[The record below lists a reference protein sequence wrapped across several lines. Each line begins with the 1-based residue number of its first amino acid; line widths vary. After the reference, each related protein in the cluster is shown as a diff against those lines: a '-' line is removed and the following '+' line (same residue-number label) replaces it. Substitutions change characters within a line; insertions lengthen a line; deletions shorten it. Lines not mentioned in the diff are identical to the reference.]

1 MKKIE
6 KLLARAF
13 TPIRVNFAFFV
24 FMFLL
29 GYACTQLE
37 VPNKKGYAPYALAP
51 TELFLDIYVV
61 CLILSFIPVK
71 IRRWIRA
78 TMYAILY
85 PVSIIDMYC
94 FVRFGST
101 LTPTMLLLVGETN
114 SSEASEFF
122 TTYLDWSLLFS
133 PIGLILLLMLA
144 HIACNIIAARRKVHP
159 AVRHKLT
166 GRLGRI
172 YTKLSPSDKAKVSI
186 GAAAGGILGVLSLIL
201 LYNGYTETIN
211 NKIATVRLM
220 SYKNIGDVEHELT
233 KKDRAILYLPIYRLA
248 FSVYANKLTAK
259 QVDKLIAGIKDVTV
273 DTCTFRSQHIVFV
286 IGESYNKHH
295 SQLYGYRHETTPRQ
309 VALQKKGNL
318 IPFTDVIAPFNLT
331 SFVFKNIFSVHA
343 VGDKGDWCDDPL
355 FPELFRRA
363 GYRVSFITNQFLPQ
377 AKEAVY
383 DFSGGF
389 FLNNPILSKAQ
400 FDVRNTQLYKF
411 DAGVLRDYDQIVKK
425 DIEQYPEVPRLT
437 ILHLKGQ
444 HTNYHDRFPKDR
456 KHFNEKD
463 YKEDWPEMSKRC
475 RMLLADYDNATLYN
489 DSIMSEVIKRF
500 EDEDAIVVYMSD
512 HGEEAFGDGM
522 ELFGRNHS
530 ATIDFRLAHEEYEIP
545 LWIWYSKTYA
555 KKHPDIVKQV
565 KGACHRPFMTD
576 NISQVLLYLAD
587 IRTPHYRDEY
597 NVLSDGY
604 DSMRPRII
612 KNTVNY
618 DELREEHE
626 KEMKEKQ
633 ELEKKEK
640 SKQQKKRKRK
650 NENETKG

>member
-6 KLLARAF
+6 FLLARAF

-37 VPNKKGYAPYALAP
+37 VPDKKGYYPYELAP
-51 TELFLDIYVV
+51 IELFLDLYVV

-78 TMYAILY
+78 TMYGILY

-122 TTYLDWSLLFS
+122 TTYLDWNLLWT
-133 PIGLILLLMLA
+133 PIGLILLLMLV

-159 AVRHKLT
+159 AIRHKLT
-166 GRLGRI
+166 GRIGRI
-172 YTKLSPSDKAKVSI
+172 YKKLSPSDKAKVSI
-186 GAAAGGILGVLSLIL
+186 GAAAGGLLGVLSLIL

-211 NKIATVRLM
+211 NKLATVRLM

-233 KKDRAILYLPIYRLA
+233 QKGRANLYLPIYRLA
-248 FSVYANKLTAK
+248 FSIYANKLASK
-259 QVDKLIAGIKDVTV
+259 QVDKLVAGIKDVKV
-273 DTCTFRSQHIVFV
+273 DSCTFRSQHIVFV

-295 SQLYGYRHETTPRQ
+295 SQLYGYPHETTPRQ
-309 VALQKKGNL
+309 MELLRKGNL
-318 IPFTDVIAPFNLT
+318 IPFTDVIAPYNLT
-331 SFVFKNIFSVHA
+331 SFVFKNIFSLHA

-363 GYRVSFITNQFLPQ
+363 GYRVAFITNQFLPQ

-400 FDVRNTQLYKF
+400 FDVRNTQLYKY
-411 DAGVLRDYDQIVKK
+411 DAGVLRDYDQIVMK
-425 DIEQYPEVPRLT
+425 DRENNPDVPRLT

-444 HTNYHDRFPKDR
+444 HTNYHDRFPPKR
-456 KHFNEKD
+456 KYFKESD
-463 YKEDWPEMSKRC
+463 YKKEWPEMSKRC

-500 EDEDAIVVYMSD
+500 ENEDAIIVYMSD
-512 HGEEAFGDGM
+512 HGEEAFGDGL

-530 ATIDFRLAHEEYEIP
+530 AVIDFRLAHEEYEIP
-545 LWIWYSKTYA
+545 LWIWYSKQYA
-555 KKHPDIVKQV
+555 KNHPDIVRQINH
-565 KGACHRPFMTD
+565 AAHRPFMTD
-576 NISQVLLYLAD
+576 NISQVLVYLAG
-587 IRTPHYRDEY
+587 IQTPFYRDDY
-597 NVLSDGY
+597 NILSDDY
-604 DSMRPRII
+604 DASRKRII
-612 KNTVNY
+612 KGTVNY
-618 DELREEHE
+618 DELRMKHEE
-626 KEMKEKQ
+626 EMKT
-633 ELEKKEK
+633 KKKDDENK
-640 SKQQKKRKRK
+640 HTHKR
-650 NENETKG
+650 

>member
-6 KLLARAF
+6 NLLARAF

-37 VPNKKGYAPYALAP
+37 VPNKKGYGPYALAP
-51 TELFLDIYVV
+51 IEMFLDIYVV
-61 CLILSFIPVK
+61 CLILSFIPIK

-122 TTYLDWSLLFS
+122 STYLDWSLLLT

-144 HIACNIIAARRKVHP
+144 HIVCNIIAARHKTHP

-172 YTKLSPSDKAKVSI
+172 YKKLSPSDKAKVSI

-233 KKDRAILYLPIYRLA
+233 KKDRANLYLPIYRLA

-295 SQLYGYRHETTPRQ
+295 SQLYGYNHETTPRQ
-309 VALQKKGNL
+309 VALHKKGNL

-363 GYRVSFITNQFLPQ
+363 GYRVAFITNQFLPQ

-400 FDVRNTQLYKF
+400 FDVRNTKLYKF
-411 DAGVLRDYDQIVKK
+411 DAGVIRDYDQIVKK
-425 DIEQYPEVPRLT
+425 DIEQNPDVPRLT

-463 YKEDWPEMSKRC
+463 YKKDWPEMSKRC

-522 ELFGRNHS
+522 EIFGRNHS

-545 LWIWYSKTYA
+545 MWIWYSNEYA

-565 KGACHRPFMTD
+565 KEACHRPFMTD
-576 NISQVLLYLAD
+576 NISQVLLYLAG
-587 IRTPHYRDEY
+587 IKSTHYRDDY
-597 NVLSDGY
+597 NVLSDEY
-604 DSMRPRII
+604 NTQRPRII
-612 KNTVNY
+612 KNSVNY
-618 DELREEHE
+618 DELRDEHE
-626 KEMKEKQ
+626 KEDKEK
-633 ELEKKEK
+633 KDKEK
-640 SKQQKKRKRK
+640 EQQKRRMNTTKRI
-650 NENETKG
+650 

>member
-1 MKKIE
+1 M
-6 KLLARAF
+6 
-13 TPIRVNFAFFV
+13 NFAFFV

-51 TELFLDIYVV
+51 IELFLDIYVV
-61 CLILSFIPVK
+61 CLILSFIPIK

-122 TTYLDWSLLFS
+122 STYLDWNLLFT

-172 YTKLSPSDKAKVSI
+172 YKKLSPSDKVKVSI

-233 KKDRAILYLPIYRLA
+233 KKDRANLYLPIYRLA

-309 VALQKKGNL
+309 VELQKKGNL

-389 FLNNPILSKAQ
+389 FLNNPLLSKAQ
-400 FDVRNTQLYKF
+400 FDVRNTRLYKF
-411 DAGVLRDYDQIVKK
+411 DAGVLRDYDQIVMK
-425 DIEQYPEVPRLT
+425 DREKNPDVPRLT

-463 YKEDWPEMSKRC
+463 YKKDWPEMSKRC

-489 DSIMSEVIKRF
+489 DSIMSEIIKRF
-500 EDEDAIVVYMSD
+500 EEEDAIVVYMSD
-512 HGEEAFGDGM
+512 HGEEAFGDGL
-522 ELFGRNHS
+522 EIFGRNHS
-530 ATIDFRLAHEEYEIP
+530 AQIDFRLAHEEYEIP
-545 LWIWYSKTYA
+545 LWIWYSKEYA
-555 KKHPDIVKQV
+555 RKHPDIVKQV
-565 KGACHRPFMTD
+565 KNASNRPFMTD
-576 NISQVLLYLAD
+576 NISQVLLYLAG
-587 IRTPHYRDEY
+587 IQSPHYRDEY

-604 DSMRPRII
+604 NARRERII

-618 DELREEHE
+618 DELREDHE
-626 KEMKEKQ
+626 KELKEKE

-640 SKQQKKRKRK
+640 IKEQQKKKKRR
-650 NENETKG
+650 

>member
-6 KLLARAF
+6 NLLARAF

-37 VPNKKGYAPYALAP
+37 VPNKKGYGPYALAP
-51 TELFLDIYVV
+51 IELFLDIYVV
-61 CLILSFIPVK
+61 CLILSFIPIK

-122 TTYLDWSLLFS
+122 STYLDWSLLLT

-144 HIACNIIAARRKVHP
+144 HIVCNIIAARHKTHP

-172 YTKLSPSDKAKVSI
+172 YKKLSPSDKAKVSI

-233 KKDRAILYLPIYRLA
+233 KKDRANLYLPIYRLA

-295 SQLYGYRHETTPRQ
+295 SQLYGYNHETTPRQ
-309 VALQKKGNL
+309 VALHKKGNL

-363 GYRVSFITNQFLPQ
+363 GFRVAFITNQFLPQ

-400 FDVRNTQLYKF
+400 FDVRNTKLYKF
-411 DAGVLRDYDQIVKK
+411 DAGVIRDYDQIVKK
-425 DIEQYPEVPRLT
+425 DIEQNPDVPRLT

-463 YKEDWPEMSKRC
+463 YKKDWPEMSKRC

-500 EDEDAIVVYMSD
+500 EDEDAIVIYMSD

-522 ELFGRNHS
+522 EIFGRNHS

-545 LWIWYSKTYA
+545 MWIWYSNEYA

-565 KGACHRPFMTD
+565 KEACHRPFMTD
-576 NISQVLLYLAD
+576 NISQVLLYLAG
-587 IRTPHYRDEY
+587 IKSTHYRDDY
-597 NVLSDGY
+597 NVLSDEY
-604 DSMRPRII
+604 NTQRPRII
-612 KNTVNY
+612 KNSVNY
-618 DELREEHE
+618 DELRDEHE
-626 KEMKEKQ
+626 KEDKEK
-633 ELEKKEK
+633 KDKEK
-640 SKQQKKRKRK
+640 EQQKRRMNTTKRR
-650 NENETKG
+650 

>member
-6 KLLARAF
+6 NLLARAF

-37 VPNKKGYAPYALAP
+37 VPNKKGYGPYALAP
-51 TELFLDIYVV
+51 IEMFLDIYVV
-61 CLILSFIPVK
+61 CLILSFIPIK

-122 TTYLDWSLLFS
+122 STYLDWSLLLT

-144 HIACNIIAARRKVHP
+144 HIVCNIIAARRKTHP

-172 YTKLSPSDKAKVSI
+172 YKKLSPSDKAKVSI

-233 KKDRAILYLPIYRLA
+233 KKDRANLYLPIYRLA

-295 SQLYGYRHETTPRQ
+295 SQLYGYNHETTPRQ
-309 VALQKKGNL
+309 VALHKKGNL

-363 GYRVSFITNQFLPQ
+363 GYRVAFITNQFLPQ

-400 FDVRNTQLYKF
+400 FDVRNTKLYKF
-411 DAGVLRDYDQIVKK
+411 DAGVIRDYDQIVKK
-425 DIEQYPEVPRLT
+425 DIEQNPDVPRLT

-463 YKEDWPEMSKRC
+463 YKKDWPEMSKRC

-522 ELFGRNHS
+522 EIFGRNHS

-545 LWIWYSKTYA
+545 MWIWYSNKYA
-555 KKHPDIVKQV
+555 KRHPDIVKQV
-565 KGACHRPFMTD
+565 KEACHRPFMTD
-576 NISQVLLYLAD
+576 NISQVLLYLAG
-587 IRTPHYRDEY
+587 IKSTHYRDDY
-597 NVLSDGY
+597 NVLSDEY
-604 DSMRPRII
+604 NTQRPRII
-612 KNTVNY
+612 KNSVNY
-618 DELREEHE
+618 DELRDEHE
-626 KEMKEKQ
+626 KEDKEK
-633 ELEKKEK
+633 KDKEK
-640 SKQQKKRKRK
+640 EQQKRRMNTTKRR
-650 NENETKG
+650 

>member
-6 KLLARAF
+6 NLLARAF

-37 VPNKKGYAPYALAP
+37 VPNKKEYGPYALAP
-51 TELFLDIYVV
+51 IEMFLDIYVV
-61 CLILSFIPVK
+61 CLILSFIPIK

-122 TTYLDWSLLFS
+122 STYLDWSLLLT

-144 HIACNIIAARRKVHP
+144 HIVCNIIAARRKTHP

-172 YTKLSPSDKAKVSI
+172 YKKLSPSDKAKVSI

-233 KKDRAILYLPIYRLA
+233 KKDRANLYLPIYRLA

-295 SQLYGYRHETTPRQ
+295 SQLYGYNHETTPRQ
-309 VALQKKGNL
+309 VALHKKGNL

-363 GYRVSFITNQFLPQ
+363 GYRVAFITNQFLPQ

-400 FDVRNTQLYKF
+400 FDVRNTKLYKF
-411 DAGVLRDYDQIVKK
+411 DAGVIRDYDQIVKK
-425 DIEQYPEVPRLT
+425 DIEQNPDVPRLT

-463 YKEDWPEMSKRC
+463 YKKDWPEMSKRC

-500 EDEDAIVVYMSD
+500 EDEDAIVIYMSD

-522 ELFGRNHS
+522 EIFGRNHS

-545 LWIWYSKTYA
+545 MWIWYSNEYA

-565 KGACHRPFMTD
+565 KEACHRPFMTD
-576 NISQVLLYLAD
+576 NISQVLLYLAG
-587 IRTPHYRDEY
+587 IKSTHYRDDY
-597 NVLSDGY
+597 NVLSDEY
-604 DSMRPRII
+604 NTQRPRII
-612 KNTVNY
+612 KNSVNY
-618 DELREEHE
+618 DKLRDEHE
-626 KEMKEKQ
+626 KEDKEK
-633 ELEKKEK
+633 KDKEK
-640 SKQQKKRKRK
+640 EQQKRRMNTTKRR
-650 NENETKG
+650 

>member
-1 MKKIE
+1 MKKIGY
-6 KLLARAF
+6 LLSRAF

-37 VPNKKGYAPYALAP
+37 VPDKKGYYPYSLAP
-51 TELFLDIYVV
+51 IELFLDLYVV
-61 CLILSFIPVK
+61 CLILSFIPIK

-122 TTYLDWSLLFS
+122 TTYLDWGLLLS

-144 HIACNIIAARRKVHP
+144 HIACNVIAARRKVHP

-166 GRLGRI
+166 GRIGRI
-172 YTKLSPSDKAKVSI
+172 YKKLSPSEKAKVSI
-186 GAAAGGILGVLSLIL
+186 GAAAGGLLGVLSLIL

-211 NKIATVRLM
+211 NKLATVRLM

-233 KKDRAILYLPIYRLA
+233 QKGKANLYLPIYRLA
-248 FSVYANKLTAK
+248 FSIYANKLASK
-259 QVDKLIAGIKDVTV
+259 QVDKLVAGIKDVKV
-273 DTCTFRSQHIVFV
+273 DSCTFRSQHIVFV

-295 SQLYGYRHETTPRQ
+295 SQLYGYPHKTTPRQ
-309 VALQKKGNL
+309 IELRRKSNL
-318 IPFTDVIAPFNLT
+318 IPFTDVIAPYNLT
-331 SFVFKNIFSVHA
+331 SFVFKNIFSLHA
-343 VGDKGDWCDDPL
+343 VGDKGDWCDAPL
-355 FPELFRRA
+355 FPELFRKA

-400 FDVRNTQLYKF
+400 FDVRNTQLYKY
-411 DAGVLRDYDQIVKK
+411 DAGVLRDYDQIVMK
-425 DIEQYPEVPRLT
+425 DREQHPDAPRLT

-444 HTNYHDRFPKDR
+444 HTNYHDRFPPKR
-456 KHFNEKD
+456 KHFKETD
-463 YKEDWPEMSKRC
+463 YKEEWPEMSKRC

-489 DSIMSEVIKRF
+489 DSIMSEVVKRF
-500 EDEDAIVVYMSD
+500 EDEDAIIIYMSD
-512 HGEEAFGDGM
+512 HGEEAFGDGL

-530 ATIDFRLAHEEYEIP
+530 AAIDFRLAHEEYEIP
-545 LWIWYSKTYA
+545 FWIWYSKKYA
-555 KKHPDIVKQV
+555 KKHPDIVRQISL
-565 KGACHRPFMTD
+565 AAHRPFMTD
-576 NISQVLLYLAD
+576 NISQVLVYLAG
-587 IRTPHYRDEY
+587 IQTPFYRDDY
-597 NVLSDGY
+597 NVLSDEY
-604 DSMRPRII
+604 NAERKRII
-612 KNTVNY
+612 KGTVDY
-618 DELREEHE
+618 DELKVKHEEEMKTKE
-626 KEMKEKQ
+626 KE
-633 ELEKKEK
+633 
-640 SKQQKKRKRK
+640 
-650 NENETKG
+650 NENKHTDKK

>member
-6 KLLARAF
+6 NLLARAF

-37 VPNKKGYAPYALAP
+37 VPNKKGYGPYALAP
-51 TELFLDIYVV
+51 IEMFLDIYVV
-61 CLILSFIPVK
+61 CLILSFIPIK

-122 TTYLDWSLLFS
+122 STYLDWSLLLT

-144 HIACNIIAARRKVHP
+144 HIVCNIIAARRKTHP

-172 YTKLSPSDKAKVSI
+172 YKKLSPSDKAKVSI

-233 KKDRAILYLPIYRLA
+233 KKDRANLYLPIYRLA

-295 SQLYGYRHETTPRQ
+295 SQLYGYNHETTPRQ
-309 VALQKKGNL
+309 VALHKKGNL

-363 GYRVSFITNQFLPQ
+363 GYRVAFITNQFLPQ

-400 FDVRNTQLYKF
+400 FDVRNTKLYKF
-411 DAGVLRDYDQIVKK
+411 DAGVIRDYDQIVKK
-425 DIEQYPEVPRLT
+425 DIEQNPDVPRLT

-463 YKEDWPEMSKRC
+463 YKKDWSEMSKRC

-500 EDEDAIVVYMSD
+500 EDEDAIVIYMSD

-522 ELFGRNHS
+522 EIFGRNHS

-545 LWIWYSKTYA
+545 MWIWYSNEYA

-565 KGACHRPFMTD
+565 KEACHRPFMTD
-576 NISQVLLYLAD
+576 NISQVLLYLAG
-587 IRTPHYRDEY
+587 IKSTHYRDDY
-597 NVLSDGY
+597 NVLSDEY
-604 DSMRPRII
+604 NTQRPRII
-612 KNTVNY
+612 KNSVNY
-618 DELREEHE
+618 DELRDEHE
-626 KEMKEKQ
+626 KEDKEK
-633 ELEKKEK
+633 KDKEK
-640 SKQQKKRKRK
+640 EQQKRRMNTTKRR
-650 NENETKG
+650 

>member
-1 MKKIE
+1 MFSARSGSEINKGMKKIE
-6 KLLARAF
+6 YLLARAF

-37 VPNKKGYAPYALAP
+37 VPDKKGYYPYELAP
-51 TELFLDIYVV
+51 IELFLDLYVV
-61 CLILSFIPVK
+61 CLILSFIPVT

-78 TMYAILY
+78 TMYGILY

-122 TTYLDWSLLFS
+122 TTYLDWNLLWS

-144 HIACNIIAARRKVHP
+144 HIACNIIASRRKVHP

-166 GRLGRI
+166 GRIGRI
-172 YTKLSPSDKAKVSI
+172 YKKLSPSDKAKVSI
-186 GAAAGGILGVLSLIL
+186 GAAAGGLLGVISLIL

-211 NKIATVRLM
+211 NKLATVRLM

-233 KKDRAILYLPIYRLA
+233 QKGRANLYLPIYRLA
-248 FSVYANKLTAK
+248 FSIYANKLASK
-259 QVDKLIAGIKDVTV
+259 QVDKLVAGIKDVKV
-273 DTCTFRSQHIVFV
+273 DSCTFRSQHIVFV

-295 SQLYGYRHETTPRQ
+295 SQLYGYNHETTPRQ
-309 VALQKKGNL
+309 MELRRKGNL
-318 IPFTDVIAPFNLT
+318 VPFTDVIAPYNLT
-331 SFVFKNIFSVHA
+331 SFVFKHIFSLHA

-363 GYRVSFITNQFLPQ
+363 GYRVAFITNQFLPQ

-400 FDVRNTQLYKF
+400 FDVRNTQLYKY
-411 DAGVLRDYDQIVKK
+411 DAGVLRDYDQIVMK
-425 DIEQYPEVPRLT
+425 DREKNPDVPRLT

-444 HTNYHDRFPKDR
+444 HTNYHDRFPPKR
-456 KHFNEKD
+456 KYFKEGD
-463 YKEDWPEMSKRC
+463 YKKDWPQMSKRC

-489 DSIMSEVIKRF
+489 DSIMGEVIKRF

-512 HGEEAFGDGM
+512 HGEEAFGNGL
-522 ELFGRNHS
+522 EIFGRNHS
-530 ATIDFRLAHEEYEIP
+530 AVIDFRLAHEEYEIP
-545 LWIWYSKTYA
+545 LWIWYSKEYA
-555 KKHPDIVKQV
+555 KKHPDIVRQI
-565 KGACHRPFMTD
+565 GRAAHRPFMTD
-576 NISQVLLYLAD
+576 NISQVLVYLAG
-587 IRTPHYRDEY
+587 IQTPFYRDDY
-597 NVLSDGY
+597 NVLSDSY
-604 DSMRPRII
+604 DSTRKRII
-612 KNTVNY
+612 KGTVDY
-618 DELREEHE
+618 DELRFKHEE
-626 KEMKEKQ
+626 EMKSN
-633 ELEKKEK
+633 KKEDENK
-640 SKQQKKRKRK
+640 HTYKR
-650 NENETKG
+650 

>member
-6 KLLARAF
+6 NLLARAF

-37 VPNKKGYAPYALAP
+37 VPNKKGYGPYALAP
-51 TELFLDIYVV
+51 IEMFLDIYVV
-61 CLILSFIPVK
+61 CLILSFIPIK

-122 TTYLDWSLLFS
+122 STYLDWSLLLT

-144 HIACNIIAARRKVHP
+144 HIVCNIIAARHKTHP

-172 YTKLSPSDKAKVSI
+172 YKKLSPSDKAKVSI

-233 KKDRAILYLPIYRLA
+233 KKDRANLYLPIYRLA

-295 SQLYGYRHETTPRQ
+295 SQLYGYNHETTPRQ
-309 VALQKKGNL
+309 VALHKKGNL

-363 GYRVSFITNQFLPQ
+363 GYRVAFITNQFLPQ

-400 FDVRNTQLYKF
+400 FDVRNTKLYKF
-411 DAGVLRDYDQIVKK
+411 DAGVIRDYDQIVKK
-425 DIEQYPEVPRLT
+425 DIEQNPDVPRLT

-463 YKEDWPEMSKRC
+463 YKKDWPEMSKRC

-522 ELFGRNHS
+522 EIFGRNHS

-545 LWIWYSKTYA
+545 MWIWYSNEYA
-555 KKHPDIVKQV
+555 KKHPNIVKQV
-565 KGACHRPFMTD
+565 KEACHRPFMTD
-576 NISQVLLYLAD
+576 NISQVLLYLAG
-587 IRTPHYRDEY
+587 IKSTHYRDDY
-597 NVLSDGY
+597 NVLSDEY
-604 DSMRPRII
+604 NTQRPRII
-612 KNTVNY
+612 KNSVNY
-618 DELREEHE
+618 DKLRDEHE
-626 KEMKEKQ
+626 KEDKEK
-633 ELEKKEK
+633 KDKEK
-640 SKQQKKRKRK
+640 EQQKRRMNTTKRR
-650 NENETKG
+650 

>member
-1 MKKIE
+1 MKKIGY
-6 KLLARAF
+6 LLSRAF

-37 VPNKKGYAPYALAP
+37 VPDKKGYYPYSLAP
-51 TELFLDIYVV
+51 IELFLDLYVV
-61 CLILSFIPVK
+61 CLILSFIPIK

-122 TTYLDWSLLFS
+122 TTYLDWGLLLS

-144 HIACNIIAARRKVHP
+144 HIACNVIAARRKVHP

-166 GRLGRI
+166 GRIGRI
-172 YTKLSPSDKAKVSI
+172 YKKLSPSEKAKVSI
-186 GAAAGGILGVLSLIL
+186 GAAAGGLLGVLSLIL

-211 NKIATVRLM
+211 NKLATVRLM

-233 KKDRAILYLPIYRLA
+233 QKGKANLYLPIYRLA
-248 FSVYANKLTAK
+248 FSIYANKLASK
-259 QVDKLIAGIKDVTV
+259 QVDKLVAGIKDVKV
-273 DTCTFRSQHIVFV
+273 DSCTFRSQHIVFV

-295 SQLYGYRHETTPRQ
+295 SQLYGYPHKTTPRQ
-309 VALQKKGNL
+309 IELRRKSNL
-318 IPFTDVIAPFNLT
+318 IPFTDVIAPYNLT
-331 SFVFKNIFSVHA
+331 SFVFKNIFSLHA
-343 VGDKGDWCDDPL
+343 VGDKGDWCDAPL
-355 FPELFRRA
+355 FPELFRKA

-400 FDVRNTQLYKF
+400 FDVRNTQLYKY
-411 DAGVLRDYDQIVKK
+411 DAGVLRDYDQIVMK
-425 DIEQYPEVPRLT
+425 DREQHPDAPRLT

-444 HTNYHDRFPKDR
+444 HTNYHDRFPPKR
-456 KHFNEKD
+456 KHFKETD
-463 YKEDWPEMSKRC
+463 YKEEWPEMSKRC

-489 DSIMSEVIKRF
+489 DSIMSEVVKRF
-500 EDEDAIVVYMSD
+500 EDEDAIIIYMSD
-512 HGEEAFGDGM
+512 HGEEAFGDGL

-530 ATIDFRLAHEEYEIP
+530 AEIDFRLAHEEYEIP
-545 LWIWYSKTYA
+545 FWIWYSKKYA
-555 KKHPDIVKQV
+555 KKHPDIVRQISL
-565 KGACHRPFMTD
+565 AAHRPFMTD
-576 NISQVLLYLAD
+576 NISQVLVYLAG
-587 IRTPHYRDEY
+587 IQTPFYRDEY
-597 NVLSDGY
+597 NVLSDEY
-604 DSMRPRII
+604 NAERKRII
-612 KNTVNY
+612 KGTVDY
-618 DELREEHE
+618 DELKVKHEEEMKTKE
-626 KEMKEKQ
+626 KEK
-633 ELEKKEK
+633 
-640 SKQQKKRKRK
+640 
-650 NENETKG
+650 

>member
-6 KLLARAF
+6 NLLARAF

-37 VPNKKGYAPYALAP
+37 VPNKKGYGPYALAP
-51 TELFLDIYVV
+51 IEMFLDIYVV
-61 CLILSFIPVK
+61 CLILSFIPIK

-85 PVSIIDMYC
+85 PVSIIDIYC

-122 TTYLDWSLLFS
+122 STYLDWSLLLT

-144 HIACNIIAARRKVHP
+144 HIVCNIIAARRKTHP

-172 YTKLSPSDKAKVSI
+172 YKKLSPSDKAKVSI

-233 KKDRAILYLPIYRLA
+233 KKDRANLYLPIYRLA

-295 SQLYGYRHETTPRQ
+295 SQLYGYNHETTPRQ
-309 VALQKKGNL
+309 VALHKKGNL

-363 GYRVSFITNQFLPQ
+363 GYRVAFITNQFLPQ

-400 FDVRNTQLYKF
+400 FDVRNTKLYKF
-411 DAGVLRDYDQIVKK
+411 DAGVIRDYDQIVKK
-425 DIEQYPEVPRLT
+425 DIEQNPDVPRLT

-463 YKEDWPEMSKRC
+463 YKKDWPEMSKRC

-522 ELFGRNHS
+522 EIFGRNHS

-545 LWIWYSKTYA
+545 MWIWYSNEYA

-565 KGACHRPFMTD
+565 KEACHRPFMTD
-576 NISQVLLYLAD
+576 NISQVLLYLAG
-587 IRTPHYRDEY
+587 IKSTHYRDDY
-597 NVLSDGY
+597 NVLSDEY
-604 DSMRPRII
+604 NTQRPRII
-612 KNTVNY
+612 KNSVNY
-618 DELREEHE
+618 DELRDEHE
-626 KEMKEKQ
+626 KEDKEK
-633 ELEKKEK
+633 KDKEK
-640 SKQQKKRKRK
+640 KQQKRRMNTTKRR
-650 NENETKG
+650 

>member
-1 MKKIE
+1 MKKIGY
-6 KLLARAF
+6 LLSRAF

-37 VPNKKGYAPYALAP
+37 VPDKKGYYPYSLAP
-51 TELFLDIYVV
+51 IELFLDLYVV
-61 CLILSFIPVK
+61 CLILSFIPIK

-122 TTYLDWSLLFS
+122 TTYLDWGLLLS

-144 HIACNIIAARRKVHP
+144 HIACNVIAARRKVHP

-166 GRLGRI
+166 GRIGRI
-172 YTKLSPSDKAKVSI
+172 YKKLSPSEKAKVSI
-186 GAAAGGILGVLSLIL
+186 GAAAGGLLGVLSLIL

-211 NKIATVRLM
+211 NKLATVRLM

-233 KKDRAILYLPIYRLA
+233 QKGKANLYLPIYRLA
-248 FSVYANKLTAK
+248 FSIYANKLASK
-259 QVDKLIAGIKDVTV
+259 QVDKLVAGIKDVKV
-273 DTCTFRSQHIVFV
+273 DSCTFRSQHIVFV
-286 IGESYNKHH
+286 IGESYNKHQ
-295 SQLYGYRHETTPRQ
+295 SQLYGYPHKTTPRQ
-309 VALQKKGNL
+309 IELRRKSNL
-318 IPFTDVIAPFNLT
+318 IPFTDVIAPYNLT
-331 SFVFKNIFSVHA
+331 SFVFKNIFSLHA
-343 VGDKGDWCDDPL
+343 VGDKGDWCDAPL
-355 FPELFRRA
+355 FPELFRKA

-400 FDVRNTQLYKF
+400 FDVRNTQLYKY
-411 DAGVLRDYDQIVKK
+411 DAGVLRDYDQIVMK
-425 DIEQYPEVPRLT
+425 DREQHPDAPRLT

-444 HTNYHDRFPKDR
+444 HTNYHDRFPPKR
-456 KHFNEKD
+456 KHFKETD
-463 YKEDWPEMSKRC
+463 YKEEWPEMSKRC

-489 DSIMSEVIKRF
+489 DSIMSEVVKRF
-500 EDEDAIVVYMSD
+500 EDEDAIIIYMSD
-512 HGEEAFGDGM
+512 HGEEAFGDGL

-530 ATIDFRLAHEEYEIP
+530 AAIDFRLAHEEYEIP
-545 LWIWYSKTYA
+545 FWIWYSKKYA
-555 KKHPDIVKQV
+555 KKHPDIVRQISL
-565 KGACHRPFMTD
+565 AAHRPFMTD
-576 NISQVLLYLAD
+576 NISQVLVYLAG
-587 IRTPHYRDEY
+587 IQTPFYRDDY
-597 NVLSDGY
+597 NVLSDEY
-604 DSMRPRII
+604 NAERKRII
-612 KNTVNY
+612 KGTVDY
-618 DELREEHE
+618 DELKVKHEE
-626 KEMKEKQ
+626 EMKTK
-633 ELEKKEK
+633 KKE
-640 SKQQKKRKRK
+640 
-650 NENETKG
+650 NENKHTDKK

>member
-6 KLLARAF
+6 NLLARAF

-37 VPNKKGYAPYALAP
+37 VPNKKGYGPYALAP
-51 TELFLDIYVV
+51 IELFLDIYVV
-61 CLILSFIPVK
+61 CLILSFIPIK

-122 TTYLDWSLLFS
+122 STYLDWSLLLT

-144 HIACNIIAARRKVHP
+144 HIVCNIIAARRKTHP

-172 YTKLSPSDKAKVSI
+172 YKKLSPSDKAKVSI

-233 KKDRAILYLPIYRLA
+233 KKDRANLYLPIYRLA

-295 SQLYGYRHETTPRQ
+295 SQLYGYNHETTPRQ
-309 VALQKKGNL
+309 VALHKKGNL

-363 GYRVSFITNQFLPQ
+363 GYRVAFITNQFLPQ

-400 FDVRNTQLYKF
+400 FDVRNTKLYKF
-411 DAGVLRDYDQIVKK
+411 DAGVIRDYDQIVKK
-425 DIEQYPEVPRLT
+425 DIEQNPDVPRLT

-463 YKEDWPEMSKRC
+463 YKKDWPEMSKRC

-500 EDEDAIVVYMSD
+500 EDEDAIVIYMSD

-522 ELFGRNHS
+522 EIFGRNHS

-545 LWIWYSKTYA
+545 MWIWYSNEYA

-565 KGACHRPFMTD
+565 KEACHRPFMTD
-576 NISQVLLYLAD
+576 NISQVLLYLAG
-587 IRTPHYRDEY
+587 IKSTHYRDDY
-597 NVLSDGY
+597 NVLSDEY
-604 DSMRPRII
+604 NTQRPRII
-612 KNTVNY
+612 KNSVNY
-618 DELREEHE
+618 DELRDEHE
-626 KEMKEKQ
+626 KEDKEK
-633 ELEKKEK
+633 KDKEK
-640 SKQQKKRKRK
+640 KQQKRRMNTTKRR
-650 NENETKG
+650 

>member
-6 KLLARAF
+6 NLLARAF

-37 VPNKKGYAPYALAP
+37 VPNKKGYGPYALAP
-51 TELFLDIYVV
+51 IEMFLDIYVV
-61 CLILSFIPVK
+61 CLILSFIPIK

-122 TTYLDWSLLFS
+122 STYLDWSLLLT

-144 HIACNIIAARRKVHP
+144 HIVCNIIAARHKTHP

-172 YTKLSPSDKAKVSI
+172 YKKLSPSDKAKVSI

-233 KKDRAILYLPIYRLA
+233 KKDRANLYLPIYRLA

-295 SQLYGYRHETTPRQ
+295 SQLYGYNHETTPRQ
-309 VALQKKGNL
+309 VALHKKGNL

-363 GYRVSFITNQFLPQ
+363 GYRVAFITNQFLPQ

-400 FDVRNTQLYKF
+400 FDVRNTKLYKF
-411 DAGVLRDYDQIVKK
+411 DAGVIRDYDQIVKK
-425 DIEQYPEVPRLT
+425 DIEQNPDVPRLT

-463 YKEDWPEMSKRC
+463 YKKDWPEMSKRC

-522 ELFGRNHS
+522 EIFGRNHS

-545 LWIWYSKTYA
+545 MWIWYSNEYA

-565 KGACHRPFMTD
+565 KEACHRPFMTD
-576 NISQVLLYLAD
+576 NISQVLLYLAG
-587 IRTPHYRDEY
+587 IKSTHYRDDY
-597 NVLSDGY
+597 NVLSDEY
-604 DSMRPRII
+604 NTQRPRII
-612 KNTVNY
+612 KNSVNY
-618 DELREEHE
+618 DELRDEHE
-626 KEMKEKQ
+626 KEDKEK
-633 ELEKKEK
+633 KDKEK
-640 SKQQKKRKRK
+640 EQQKRRMNTTKRR
-650 NENETKG
+650 

>member
-6 KLLARAF
+6 NLLARAF

-37 VPNKKGYAPYALAP
+37 VPNKKGYGPYALAP
-51 TELFLDIYVV
+51 IEMFLDIYVV
-61 CLILSFIPVK
+61 CLILSFIPIK

-122 TTYLDWSLLFS
+122 STYLDWSLLLT

-144 HIACNIIAARRKVHP
+144 HIVCNIIAARRKTHP

-172 YTKLSPSDKAKVSI
+172 YKKLSPSDKAKVSI

-233 KKDRAILYLPIYRLA
+233 KKDRANLYLPIYRLA

-295 SQLYGYRHETTPRQ
+295 SQLYGYNHETTPRQ
-309 VALQKKGNL
+309 VALHKKGNL

-363 GYRVSFITNQFLPQ
+363 GYRVAFITNQFLPQ

-400 FDVRNTQLYKF
+400 FDVRNTKLYKF
-411 DAGVLRDYDQIVKK
+411 DAGVIRDYDQIVKK
-425 DIEQYPEVPRLT
+425 DIEQNPDVPRLT

-463 YKEDWPEMSKRC
+463 YKKDWPEMSKRC

-522 ELFGRNHS
+522 EIFGRNHS

-545 LWIWYSKTYA
+545 MWIWYSNEYA

-565 KGACHRPFMTD
+565 KEACHRPFMTD
-576 NISQVLLYLAD
+576 NISQVLLYLAG
-587 IRTPHYRDEY
+587 IKSTHYRDDY
-597 NVLSDGY
+597 NVLSDEY
-604 DSMRPRII
+604 NTQRPRII
-612 KNTVNY
+612 KNSVNY
-618 DELREEHE
+618 DELRDEHE
-626 KEMKEKQ
+626 KKYKEK
-633 ELEKKEK
+633 KYKEK
-640 SKQQKKRKRK
+640 EQQKRRMNTTKRR
-650 NENETKG
+650 

>member
-6 KLLARAF
+6 NLLARAF

-37 VPNKKGYAPYALAP
+37 VPNKKGYGPYALAP
-51 TELFLDIYVV
+51 IEMFLDIYVV
-61 CLILSFIPVK
+61 CLILSFIPIK

-122 TTYLDWSLLFS
+122 STYLDWSLLLT

-144 HIACNIIAARRKVHP
+144 HIVCNIIAARHKTHP

-172 YTKLSPSDKAKVSI
+172 YKKLSPSDKAKVSI

-233 KKDRAILYLPIYRLA
+233 KKDRANLYLPIYRLA

-295 SQLYGYRHETTPRQ
+295 SQLYGYNHETTPRQ
-309 VALQKKGNL
+309 VALHKKGNL

-343 VGDKGDWCDDPL
+343 VGDKGDWCDAPL

-363 GYRVSFITNQFLPQ
+363 GYRVAFITNQFLPQ

-400 FDVRNTQLYKF
+400 FDVRNTKLYKF
-411 DAGVLRDYDQIVKK
+411 DAGVIRDYDQIVKK
-425 DIEQYPEVPRLT
+425 DIEQNPDVPRLT

-463 YKEDWPEMSKRC
+463 YKKDWPEMSKRC

-522 ELFGRNHS
+522 EIFGRNHS

-545 LWIWYSKTYA
+545 MWIWYSNEYA

-565 KGACHRPFMTD
+565 KEACHRPFMTD
-576 NISQVLLYLAD
+576 NISQVLLYLAG
-587 IRTPHYRDEY
+587 IKSTHYRDDY
-597 NVLSDGY
+597 NVLSDEY
-604 DSMRPRII
+604 NTQRPRII
-612 KNTVNY
+612 KNSVNY
-618 DELREEHE
+618 DELRDEHE
-626 KEMKEKQ
+626 KEDKEK
-633 ELEKKEK
+633 KDKEK
-640 SKQQKKRKRK
+640 EQQKRRMNTTKRR
-650 NENETKG
+650 

>member
-6 KLLARAF
+6 NLLARAF

-37 VPNKKGYAPYALAP
+37 VPNKKGYGPYALAP
-51 TELFLDIYVV
+51 IEMFLDIYVV
-61 CLILSFIPVK
+61 CLILSFIPIK

-122 TTYLDWSLLFS
+122 STYLDWSLLLT

-144 HIACNIIAARRKVHP
+144 HIVCNIIAARHKTHP
-159 AVRHKLT
+159 AVSHKLT

-172 YTKLSPSDKAKVSI
+172 YKKLSPSDKAKVSI

-233 KKDRAILYLPIYRLA
+233 KKDRANLYLPIYRLA

-295 SQLYGYRHETTPRQ
+295 SQLYGYNHETTPRQ
-309 VALQKKGNL
+309 VALHKKGNL

-363 GYRVSFITNQFLPQ
+363 GYRVAFITNQFLPQ

-400 FDVRNTQLYKF
+400 FDVRNTKLYKF
-411 DAGVLRDYDQIVKK
+411 DAGVIRDYDQIVKK
-425 DIEQYPEVPRLT
+425 DIEQNPDVPRLT

-463 YKEDWPEMSKRC
+463 YKKDWPEMSKRC

-522 ELFGRNHS
+522 EIFGRNHS

-545 LWIWYSKTYA
+545 MWIWYSNEYA

-565 KGACHRPFMTD
+565 KEACHRPFMTD
-576 NISQVLLYLAD
+576 NISQVLLYLAG
-587 IRTPHYRDEY
+587 IKSTHYRDDY
-597 NVLSDGY
+597 NVLSDEY
-604 DSMRPRII
+604 NTQRPRII
-612 KNTVNY
+612 KNSVNY
-618 DELREEHE
+618 DELRDEHE
-626 KEMKEKQ
+626 KEDKEK
-633 ELEKKEK
+633 KDKEK
-640 SKQQKKRKRK
+640 EQQKRRMNTTKRR
-650 NENETKG
+650 

>member
-6 KLLARAF
+6 NLLARAF

-37 VPNKKGYAPYALAP
+37 VPNKKGYGPYALAP
-51 TELFLDIYVV
+51 IEMFLDIYVV
-61 CLILSFIPVK
+61 CLILSFIPIK

-122 TTYLDWSLLFS
+122 STYLDWSLLLT

-144 HIACNIIAARRKVHP
+144 HIVCNIIAARRKTHP

-172 YTKLSPSDKAKVSI
+172 YKKLSPSDKAKVSI

-233 KKDRAILYLPIYRLA
+233 KKDRANLYLPIYRLA

-295 SQLYGYRHETTPRQ
+295 SQLYGYNHETTPRQ
-309 VALQKKGNL
+309 VALHKKGNL

-363 GYRVSFITNQFLPQ
+363 GYRVAFITNQFLPQ

-400 FDVRNTQLYKF
+400 FDVRNTKLYKF
-411 DAGVLRDYDQIVKK
+411 DAGVIRDYDQIVKK
-425 DIEQYPEVPRLT
+425 DIEQNPDVPRLT

-463 YKEDWPEMSKRC
+463 YKKDWPEMSKRC

-500 EDEDAIVVYMSD
+500 EDEDAIVIYMSD

-522 ELFGRNHS
+522 EIFGRNHS

-545 LWIWYSKTYA
+545 MWIWYSNEYA

-565 KGACHRPFMTD
+565 KEACHRPFMTD
-576 NISQVLLYLAD
+576 NISQVLLYLAG
-587 IRTPHYRDEY
+587 IKSTHYRDDY
-597 NVLSDGY
+597 NVLSDEY
-604 DSMRPRII
+604 NTQRPRII
-612 KNTVNY
+612 KNSVNY
-618 DELREEHE
+618 DELRDEHE
-626 KEMKEKQ
+626 KEDKEK
-633 ELEKKEK
+633 E
-640 SKQQKKRKRK
+640 QQKRRMNTTKRR
-650 NENETKG
+650 

>member
-6 KLLARAF
+6 NLLARAF

-37 VPNKKGYAPYALAP
+37 VPNKKGYGPYALAP
-51 TELFLDIYVV
+51 IELFLDIYVV
-61 CLILSFIPVK
+61 CLILSFIPIK

-122 TTYLDWSLLFS
+122 STYLDWSLLLT

-144 HIACNIIAARRKVHP
+144 HIVCNIIAARRKTHP

-172 YTKLSPSDKAKVSI
+172 YKKLSPSDKAKVSI

-233 KKDRAILYLPIYRLA
+233 KKDRANLYLPIYRLA

-295 SQLYGYRHETTPRQ
+295 SQLYGYNHETTPRQ
-309 VALQKKGNL
+309 VALHKKGNL

-363 GYRVSFITNQFLPQ
+363 GYRVAFITNQFLPQ

-400 FDVRNTQLYKF
+400 FDVRNTKLYKF
-411 DAGVLRDYDQIVKK
+411 DAGVIRDYDQIVKK
-425 DIEQYPEVPRLT
+425 DIEQNPDVPRLT

-463 YKEDWPEMSKRC
+463 YKKDWPEMSKRC

-500 EDEDAIVVYMSD
+500 EDEDAIVIYMSD

-522 ELFGRNHS
+522 EIFGRNHS

-545 LWIWYSKTYA
+545 MWIWYSNEYA

-565 KGACHRPFMTD
+565 KEACHRPFMTD
-576 NISQVLLYLAD
+576 NISQVLLYLAG
-587 IRTPHYRDEY
+587 IKSTHYRDDY
-597 NVLSDGY
+597 NVLSDEY
-604 DSMRPRII
+604 NTQRPRII
-612 KNTVNY
+612 KNSVNY
-618 DELREEHE
+618 DELRDEHE
-626 KEMKEKQ
+626 KEDKEK
-633 ELEKKEK
+633 KDKEK
-640 SKQQKKRKRK
+640 EQQKRRMNTTKRR
-650 NENETKG
+650 

>member
-6 KLLARAF
+6 NLLARAF

-37 VPNKKGYAPYALAP
+37 VPNKKGYGPYALAP
-51 TELFLDIYVV
+51 IEMFLDIYVV
-61 CLILSFIPVK
+61 CLILSFIPIK

-122 TTYLDWSLLFS
+122 STYLDWSLLLT

-144 HIACNIIAARRKVHP
+144 HIVCNIIAARRKTHP

-172 YTKLSPSDKAKVSI
+172 YKKLSPSDKAKVSI

-233 KKDRAILYLPIYRLA
+233 KKDRANLYLPIYRLA

-295 SQLYGYRHETTPRQ
+295 SQLYGYNHETTPRQ
-309 VALQKKGNL
+309 VALHKKGNL

-363 GYRVSFITNQFLPQ
+363 GYRVAFITNQFLPQ

-400 FDVRNTQLYKF
+400 FDVRNTKLYKF
-411 DAGVLRDYDQIVKK
+411 DAGVIRDYDQIVKK
-425 DIEQYPEVPRLT
+425 DIEQNPDVPRLT

-463 YKEDWPEMSKRC
+463 YKKDWPEMSKRC

-522 ELFGRNHS
+522 EIFGRNHS

-545 LWIWYSKTYA
+545 MWIWYSNEYA

-565 KGACHRPFMTD
+565 KEACHRPFMTD
-576 NISQVLLYLAD
+576 NISQVLLYLAG
-587 IRTPHYRDEY
+587 IKSNHYRDDY
-597 NVLSDGY
+597 NVLSDEY
-604 DSMRPRII
+604 NTQRPRII
-612 KNTVNY
+612 KNSVNY
-618 DELREEHE
+618 DELRDEHE
-626 KEMKEKQ
+626 KEDKEK
-633 ELEKKEK
+633 KDKEK
-640 SKQQKKRKRK
+640 EQQKRRMNTTKRR
-650 NENETKG
+650 

>member
-6 KLLARAF
+6 NLLARAF

-37 VPNKKGYAPYALAP
+37 VPNKKGYGPYALAP
-51 TELFLDIYVV
+51 IEMFLDIYVV
-61 CLILSFIPVK
+61 CLILSFIPIK

-122 TTYLDWSLLFS
+122 STYLDWSLLLT

-144 HIACNIIAARRKVHP
+144 HIVCNIIAARRKTHP

-172 YTKLSPSDKAKVSI
+172 YKKLSPSDKAKVSI

-233 KKDRAILYLPIYRLA
+233 KKDRANLYLPIYRLA

-259 QVDKLIAGIKDVTV
+259 QVDKLIAGIKDVAV

-295 SQLYGYRHETTPRQ
+295 SQLYGYNHETTPRQ
-309 VALQKKGNL
+309 VALHKKGNL

-363 GYRVSFITNQFLPQ
+363 GYRVAFITNQFLPQ

-400 FDVRNTQLYKF
+400 FDVRNTKLYKF
-411 DAGVLRDYDQIVKK
+411 DAGVIRDYDQIVKK
-425 DIEQYPEVPRLT
+425 DIEQNPDVPRLT

-463 YKEDWPEMSKRC
+463 YKKDWPEMSKRC

-522 ELFGRNHS
+522 EIFGRNHS

-545 LWIWYSKTYA
+545 MWIWYSNEYA

-565 KGACHRPFMTD
+565 KEACHRPFMTD
-576 NISQVLLYLAD
+576 NISQVLLYLAG
-587 IRTPHYRDEY
+587 IKSTHYRDDY
-597 NVLSDGY
+597 NVLSDEY
-604 DSMRPRII
+604 NTQRPRII
-612 KNTVNY
+612 KNSVNY
-618 DELREEHE
+618 DELRDEHE
-626 KEMKEKQ
+626 KEDKEK
-633 ELEKKEK
+633 KDKEK
-640 SKQQKKRKRK
+640 EQQKRRMNTTKRR
-650 NENETKG
+650 

>member
-6 KLLARAF
+6 NLLARAF

-37 VPNKKGYAPYALAP
+37 VPNKKGYGPYALAP
-51 TELFLDIYVV
+51 IEMFLDIYVV
-61 CLILSFIPVK
+61 CLILSFIPIK

-122 TTYLDWSLLFS
+122 STYLDWSLLLT

-144 HIACNIIAARRKVHP
+144 HIVCNIIAARRKTHP

-172 YTKLSPSDKAKVSI
+172 YKKLSPSDKAKVSI

-211 NKIATVRLM
+211 NKSATVRLM

-233 KKDRAILYLPIYRLA
+233 KKDRANLYLPIYRLA

-295 SQLYGYRHETTPRQ
+295 SQLYGYNHETTPRQ
-309 VALQKKGNL
+309 VALHKKGNL

-343 VGDKGDWCDDPL
+343 VGAKGDWCDDPL

-363 GYRVSFITNQFLPQ
+363 GYRVAFITNQFLPH

-400 FDVRNTQLYKF
+400 FDVRNTKLYKF
-411 DAGVLRDYDQIVKK
+411 DAGVIRDYDQIVKK
-425 DIEQYPEVPRLT
+425 DIEQNPDVPRLT

-463 YKEDWPEMSKRC
+463 YKKDWPEMSKRC

-522 ELFGRNHS
+522 EIFGRNHS

-545 LWIWYSKTYA
+545 MWIWYSNEYA

-565 KGACHRPFMTD
+565 KEACHRPFMTD
-576 NISQVLLYLAD
+576 NISQVLLYLAG
-587 IRTPHYRDEY
+587 IKSTHYRDDY
-597 NVLSDGY
+597 NVLSDEY
-604 DSMRPRII
+604 NTQRPRII
-612 KNTVNY
+612 KNSVNY
-618 DELREEHE
+618 DELRDEHE
-626 KEMKEKQ
+626 KEDKEK
-633 ELEKKEK
+633 KDKEK
-640 SKQQKKRKRK
+640 EQQKRRMNTTKRR
-650 NENETKG
+650 

>member
-1 MKKIE
+1 M
-6 KLLARAF
+6 
-13 TPIRVNFAFFV
+13 NFAFFV

-51 TELFLDIYVV
+51 IELFLDIYVV
-61 CLILSFIPVK
+61 CLILSFIPIK

-122 TTYLDWSLLFS
+122 STYLDWNLLFT

-172 YTKLSPSDKAKVSI
+172 YKKMSPSDKAKVSI

-233 KKDRAILYLPIYRLA
+233 KKDRANLYLPIYRLA

-309 VALQKKGNL
+309 VELQKKGNL

-400 FDVRNTQLYKF
+400 FDVRNTRLYKF
-411 DAGVLRDYDQIVKK
+411 DAGVLRDYDQIVMK
-425 DIEQYPEVPRLT
+425 DREKNPDVPRLT

-463 YKEDWPEMSKRC
+463 YKKDWPEMNKRC

-489 DSIMSEVIKRF
+489 DSIMSEIIKRF
-500 EDEDAIVVYMSD
+500 EEEDAIVVYMSD
-512 HGEEAFGDGM
+512 HGEEAFGDGL
-522 ELFGRNHS
+522 EIFGRNHS
-530 ATIDFRLAHEEYEIP
+530 AQIDFRLAHEEYEIP
-545 LWIWYSKTYA
+545 LWIWYSKEYA
-555 KKHPDIVKQV
+555 RKHPDIVKQV
-565 KGACHRPFMTD
+565 KNASNRPFMTD
-576 NISQVLLYLAD
+576 NISQVLLYLAG
-587 IRTPHYRDEY
+587 IQSPHYRDEY

-604 DSMRPRII
+604 NARRERII

-618 DELREEHE
+618 DELREDHE
-626 KEMKEKQ
+626 KELKEKE

-640 SKQQKKRKRK
+640 IKEQQKKKKRR
-650 NENETKG
+650 

>member
-6 KLLARAF
+6 NLLARAF

-37 VPNKKGYAPYALAP
+37 VPNKKGYGPYALAP
-51 TELFLDIYVV
+51 IEMFLDIYVV
-61 CLILSFIPVK
+61 CLILSFIPIK

-122 TTYLDWSLLFS
+122 STYLDWSLLLT

-144 HIACNIIAARRKVHP
+144 HIVCNIIAARRKTHP

-172 YTKLSPSDKAKVSI
+172 YKKLSPSDKAKVSI

-233 KKDRAILYLPIYRLA
+233 KKDRANLYLPIYRLA

-295 SQLYGYRHETTPRQ
+295 SQLYGYNHETTPRQ
-309 VALQKKGNL
+309 VALHKKGNL

-363 GYRVSFITNQFLPQ
+363 GYRVAFITNQFLPQ

-400 FDVRNTQLYKF
+400 FDVRNTKLYKF
-411 DAGVLRDYDQIVKK
+411 DAGVIHDYDQIVKK
-425 DIEQYPEVPRLT
+425 DIEQNPDVPRLT

-463 YKEDWPEMSKRC
+463 YKKDWPEMSKRC

-522 ELFGRNHS
+522 EIFGRNHS

-545 LWIWYSKTYA
+545 MWIWYSNEYA

-565 KGACHRPFMTD
+565 KEACHRPFMTD
-576 NISQVLLYLAD
+576 NISQVLLYLAG
-587 IRTPHYRDEY
+587 IKSTHYRDDY
-597 NVLSDGY
+597 NVLSDEY
-604 DSMRPRII
+604 NTQRPRII
-612 KNTVNY
+612 KNSVNY
-618 DELREEHE
+618 DELRDEHE
-626 KEMKEKQ
+626 KEDKEKKDK
-633 ELEKKEK
+633 EKKDKEK
-640 SKQQKKRKRK
+640 EQQKRRMNTTKRR
-650 NENETKG
+650 

>member
-6 KLLARAF
+6 NLLARAF

-37 VPNKKGYAPYALAP
+37 VPNKKGYGPYALAP
-51 TELFLDIYVV
+51 IEMFLDIYVV
-61 CLILSFIPVK
+61 CLILSFIPIK

-122 TTYLDWSLLFS
+122 STYLDWSLLLT

-144 HIACNIIAARRKVHP
+144 HIVCNIIAARRKTHP

-172 YTKLSPSDKAKVSI
+172 YKKLSPSDKAKVSI

-233 KKDRAILYLPIYRLA
+233 KKDRANLYLPIYRLA

-295 SQLYGYRHETTPRQ
+295 SQLYGYNHETTPRQ
-309 VALQKKGNL
+309 VALHKKGNL

-363 GYRVSFITNQFLPQ
+363 GYRVAFITNQFLPQ

-400 FDVRNTQLYKF
+400 FDVRNTKLYKF
-411 DAGVLRDYDQIVKK
+411 DAGVIRDYDQIVKK
-425 DIEQYPEVPRLT
+425 DIEQNPDVPRLT

-463 YKEDWPEMSKRC
+463 YKKDWPEMSKRC

-522 ELFGRNHS
+522 EIFGRNHS

-545 LWIWYSKTYA
+545 MWIWYSNEYA

-565 KGACHRPFMTD
+565 KEACHRPFMTD
-576 NISQVLLYLAD
+576 NISQVLLYLAG
-587 IRTPHYRDEY
+587 IKSTHYRDDY
-597 NVLSDGY
+597 NVLSDEY
-604 DSMRPRII
+604 NTQRPRII
-612 KNTVNY
+612 KNSVNY
-618 DELREEHE
+618 DELRDEHE
-626 KEMKEKQ
+626 KKYKEK
-633 ELEKKEK
+633 E
-640 SKQQKKRKRK
+640 QQKRRMNTTKRR
-650 NENETKG
+650 

>member
-6 KLLARAF
+6 NLLARAF

-37 VPNKKGYAPYALAP
+37 VPNKKGYGPYALAP
-51 TELFLDIYVV
+51 IELFLDIYVV
-61 CLILSFIPVK
+61 CLILSFIPIK

-122 TTYLDWSLLFS
+122 STYLDWSLLLT

-144 HIACNIIAARRKVHP
+144 HIVCNIIAARHKTHP

-172 YTKLSPSDKAKVSI
+172 YKKLSPSDKAKVSI

-233 KKDRAILYLPIYRLA
+233 KKDRANLYLPIYRLA

-295 SQLYGYRHETTPRQ
+295 SQLYGYNHETTPRQ
-309 VALQKKGNL
+309 VALHKKGNL

-363 GYRVSFITNQFLPQ
+363 GYRVAFITNQFLPQ

-400 FDVRNTQLYKF
+400 FDVRNTKLYKF
-411 DAGVLRDYDQIVKK
+411 DAGVIRDYDQIVKK
-425 DIEQYPEVPRLT
+425 DIEQNPDVPRLT

-463 YKEDWPEMSKRC
+463 YKKDWPEMSKRC

-522 ELFGRNHS
+522 EIFGRNHS

-545 LWIWYSKTYA
+545 MWIWYSNEYA

-565 KGACHRPFMTD
+565 KEACHRPFMTD
-576 NISQVLLYLAD
+576 NISQVLLYLAG
-587 IRTPHYRDEY
+587 IKSTHYRDDY
-597 NVLSDGY
+597 NVLSDEY
-604 DSMRPRII
+604 NTQRPRII
-612 KNTVNY
+612 KNSVNY
-618 DELREEHE
+618 DELRDEHE
-626 KEMKEKQ
+626 KEDKEK
-633 ELEKKEK
+633 
-640 SKQQKKRKRK
+640 KQQKRRMNTTKRR
-650 NENETKG
+650 

>member
-6 KLLARAF
+6 NLLARAF

-37 VPNKKGYAPYALAP
+37 VPNKKGYGPYALAP
-51 TELFLDIYVV
+51 IEMFLDIYVV
-61 CLILSFIPVK
+61 CLILSFIPIK

-122 TTYLDWSLLFS
+122 STYLDWSLLLT

-144 HIACNIIAARRKVHP
+144 HIVCNIIAARRKTHP

-172 YTKLSPSDKAKVSI
+172 YKKLSPSDKAKVSI

-233 KKDRAILYLPIYRLA
+233 KKDRANLYLPIYRLA

-295 SQLYGYRHETTPRQ
+295 SQLYGYNHETTPRQ
-309 VALQKKGNL
+309 VALHKKGNL

-363 GYRVSFITNQFLPQ
+363 GYRVAFITNQFLPQ

-400 FDVRNTQLYKF
+400 FDVRNTKLYKF
-411 DAGVLRDYDQIVKK
+411 DAGVIRDYDQIVKK
-425 DIEQYPEVPRLT
+425 DIEQNPDVPRLT

-463 YKEDWPEMSKRC
+463 YKKDWPEMSKRC

-512 HGEEAFGDGM
+512 HGEEAFGNGM
-522 ELFGRNHS
+522 EIFGRNHS

-545 LWIWYSKTYA
+545 MWIWYSNEYA

-565 KGACHRPFMTD
+565 KEACHRPFMTD
-576 NISQVLLYLAD
+576 NISQVLLYLAG
-587 IRTPHYRDEY
+587 IKSTHYRDDY
-597 NVLSDGY
+597 NVLSDEY
-604 DSMRPRII
+604 NTQRPRII
-612 KNTVNY
+612 KNSVNY
-618 DELREEHE
+618 DELRDEHE
-626 KEMKEKQ
+626 KEDKEK
-633 ELEKKEK
+633 KDKEK
-640 SKQQKKRKRK
+640 EQQKRRMNTTKRR
-650 NENETKG
+650 

>member
-6 KLLARAF
+6 NLLARAF

-37 VPNKKGYAPYALAP
+37 VPNKKGYGPYALAP
-51 TELFLDIYVV
+51 IEMFLDIYVV
-61 CLILSFIPVK
+61 CLILSFIPIK

-122 TTYLDWSLLFS
+122 STYLDWSLLLT

-144 HIACNIIAARRKVHP
+144 HIVCNIIAARHKTHP

-172 YTKLSPSDKAKVSI
+172 YKKLSPSDKAKVSI

-233 KKDRAILYLPIYRLA
+233 KKDRANLYLPIYRLA

-295 SQLYGYRHETTPRQ
+295 SQLYGYNHETTPRQ
-309 VALQKKGNL
+309 VALHKKGNL

-363 GYRVSFITNQFLPQ
+363 GYRVAFITNQFLPQ

-400 FDVRNTQLYKF
+400 FDVRNTKLYKF
-411 DAGVLRDYDQIVKK
+411 DAGVIRDYDQIVKK
-425 DIEQYPEVPRLT
+425 DIEQNPDVPRLT

-463 YKEDWPEMSKRC
+463 YKKDWPEMSKRC

-522 ELFGRNHS
+522 EIFGRNHS

-545 LWIWYSKTYA
+545 MWIWYSNKYA

-565 KGACHRPFMTD
+565 KEACHRPFMTD
-576 NISQVLLYLAD
+576 NISQVLLYLAG
-587 IRTPHYRDEY
+587 IKSTHYRDDY
-597 NVLSDGY
+597 NVLSDEY
-604 DSMRPRII
+604 NTQRPRII
-612 KNTVNY
+612 KNSVNY
-618 DELREEHE
+618 DKLRDEHE
-626 KEMKEKQ
+626 KEDKEK
-633 ELEKKEK
+633 KDKEK
-640 SKQQKKRKRK
+640 EQQKRRMNTTKRR
-650 NENETKG
+650 

>member
-6 KLLARAF
+6 KLFARAF

-51 TELFLDIYVV
+51 IELFLDIYVV
-61 CLILSFIPVK
+61 CLILSFIPIK

-85 PVSIIDMYC
+85 PVSIIDIYC

-122 TTYLDWSLLFS
+122 STYLDWNLLFT

-172 YTKLSPSDKAKVSI
+172 YKKLSPSDKVKVSI

-233 KKDRAILYLPIYRLA
+233 KKDRANLYLPIYRLA

-309 VALQKKGNL
+309 VELQKKGNL

-389 FLNNPILSKAQ
+389 FLNKPILSKAQ
-400 FDVRNTQLYKF
+400 FDVRNTRLYKF
-411 DAGVLRDYDQIVKK
+411 DAGVLRDYDQIVMK
-425 DIEQYPEVPRLT
+425 DREKNPDVPRLT

-463 YKEDWPEMSKRC
+463 YKKDWPEMSKRC

-489 DSIMSEVIKRF
+489 DSIMSEIIKRF
-500 EDEDAIVVYMSD
+500 EEEDAIVVYMSD
-512 HGEEAFGDGM
+512 HGEEAFGDGL
-522 ELFGRNHS
+522 EIFGRNHS
-530 ATIDFRLAHEEYEIP
+530 AQIDFRLAHEEYEIP
-545 LWIWYSKTYA
+545 LWIWYSKEYA
-555 KKHPDIVKQV
+555 RKHPDIVKQV
-565 KGACHRPFMTD
+565 KNASNRPFMTD
-576 NISQVLLYLAD
+576 NISQVLLYLAG
-587 IRTPHYRDEY
+587 IQSPHYRDEY

-604 DSMRPRII
+604 NARRERII

-618 DELREEHE
+618 DELREDHE
-626 KEMKEKQ
+626 KELKEKE

-640 SKQQKKRKRK
+640 IKEQQKKKKRR
-650 NENETKG
+650 

>member
-6 KLLARAF
+6 KLFARAF

-51 TELFLDIYVV
+51 IELFLDIYVV
-61 CLILSFIPVK
+61 CLILSFIPIK

-122 TTYLDWSLLFS
+122 STYLDWNLLFT

-172 YTKLSPSDKAKVSI
+172 YKKLSPSDKAKVSI

-233 KKDRAILYLPIYRLA
+233 KKDRANLYLPIYRLA

-309 VALQKKGNL
+309 VELQKKGNL

-389 FLNNPILSKAQ
+389 FLNNPLLSKAQ
-400 FDVRNTQLYKF
+400 FDVRNTRLYKF
-411 DAGVLRDYDQIVKK
+411 DAGVLRDYDQIVMK
-425 DIEQYPEVPRLT
+425 DREKNPDVPRLT

-463 YKEDWPEMSKRC
+463 YKKDWPEMSKRC

-489 DSIMSEVIKRF
+489 DSIMSEIIKRF
-500 EDEDAIVVYMSD
+500 EEEDAIVVYMSD
-512 HGEEAFGDGM
+512 HGEEAFGDGL
-522 ELFGRNHS
+522 EIFARNHS
-530 ATIDFRLAHEEYEIP
+530 AQIDFSLAHEEYEIP
-545 LWIWYSKTYA
+545 MWRWYSKEYA
-555 KKHPDIVKQV
+555 RKHPDIVKQV
-565 KGACHRPFMTD
+565 KNASNRPFMTD
-576 NISQVLLYLAD
+576 NISQVLLYLAG
-587 IRTPHYRDEY
+587 IQSPHYRDEY

-604 DSMRPRII
+604 NARRERII

-618 DELREEHE
+618 NELREDHE
-626 KEMKEKQ
+626 KELKEKE

-640 SKQQKKRKRK
+640 IKEQQKKKKRR
-650 NENETKG
+650 

>member
-6 KLLARAF
+6 NLLARAF

-37 VPNKKGYAPYALAP
+37 VPNKKGYGPYALAP
-51 TELFLDIYVV
+51 IEMFLDIYVV
-61 CLILSFIPVK
+61 CLILSFIPIK

-122 TTYLDWSLLFS
+122 STYLDWSLLLT

-144 HIACNIIAARRKVHP
+144 HIVCNIIAARRKTHP

-172 YTKLSPSDKAKVSI
+172 YKKLSPSDKAKVSI

-233 KKDRAILYLPIYRLA
+233 KKDRANLYLPIYRLA

-295 SQLYGYRHETTPRQ
+295 SQLYGYNHETTPRQ
-309 VALQKKGNL
+309 VALHKKGNL

-363 GYRVSFITNQFLPQ
+363 GYRVAFITNQFLPQ

-400 FDVRNTQLYKF
+400 FDVRNTKLYKF
-411 DAGVLRDYDQIVKK
+411 DAGVIRDYDQIVKK
-425 DIEQYPEVPRLT
+425 DIEQNPDVPRLT

-463 YKEDWPEMSKRC
+463 YKKDWPEMSKRC

-522 ELFGRNHS
+522 EIFGRNHS

-545 LWIWYSKTYA
+545 MWIWYSNEYA

-565 KGACHRPFMTD
+565 KEACHRPFMTD
-576 NISQVLLYLAD
+576 NISQVLLYLAG
-587 IRTPHYRDEY
+587 IKSNHYRDDY
-597 NVLSDGY
+597 NVLSDEY
-604 DSMRPRII
+604 NTQRPRII
-612 KNTVNY
+612 KNSVNY
-618 DELREEHE
+618 DELRDEHE
-626 KEMKEKQ
+626 KEDKEK
-633 ELEKKEK
+633 KDKEK
-640 SKQQKKRKRK
+640 KQQKRRMNTTKRR
-650 NENETKG
+650 

>member
-1 MKKIE
+1 M
-6 KLLARAF
+6 
-13 TPIRVNFAFFV
+13 NFAFFV

-51 TELFLDIYVV
+51 IELFLDIYVV
-61 CLILSFIPVK
+61 CLILSFIPIK

-85 PVSIIDMYC
+85 PVSIIDIYC

-122 TTYLDWSLLFS
+122 STYLDWNLLFT

-172 YTKLSPSDKAKVSI
+172 YKKLSPSDKVKVSI

-233 KKDRAILYLPIYRLA
+233 KKDRANLYLPIYRLA

-309 VALQKKGNL
+309 VELQKKGNL

-400 FDVRNTQLYKF
+400 FDVRNTRLYKF
-411 DAGVLRDYDQIVKK
+411 DAGVLRDYDQIVMK
-425 DIEQYPEVPRLT
+425 DREKNPDVPRLT

-463 YKEDWPEMSKRC
+463 YKKDWPEMSKRC

-489 DSIMSEVIKRF
+489 DSIMSEIIKRF

-512 HGEEAFGDGM
+512 HGEEAFGDGL
-522 ELFGRNHS
+522 EIFGRNHS
-530 ATIDFRLAHEEYEIP
+530 AQIDFRLAHEEYEIP
-545 LWIWYSKTYA
+545 LWIWYSKEYA
-555 KKHPDIVKQV
+555 RKHPDIVKQV
-565 KGACHRPFMTD
+565 KNASNRPFMTD
-576 NISQVLLYLAD
+576 NISQVLLYLAG
-587 IRTPHYRDEY
+587 IQSPHYRDEY

-604 DSMRPRII
+604 NARRERII

-618 DELREEHE
+618 DELREDHE
-626 KEMKEKQ
+626 KELKEKK

-640 SKQQKKRKRK
+640 IKEQQKKKKRR
-650 NENETKG
+650 

>member
-1 MKKIE
+1 M
-6 KLLARAF
+6 
-13 TPIRVNFAFFV
+13 NFAFFV

-51 TELFLDIYVV
+51 IELFLDIYVV
-61 CLILSFIPVK
+61 CLILSFIPIK

-85 PVSIIDMYC
+85 PVSIIDIYC

-122 TTYLDWSLLFS
+122 STYLDWNLLFT

-172 YTKLSPSDKAKVSI
+172 YKKLSPSDKVKVSI

-233 KKDRAILYLPIYRLA
+233 KKDRANLYLPIYRLA

-309 VALQKKGNL
+309 VELQKKGNL

-389 FLNNPILSKAQ
+389 FLNNPLLSKAQ
-400 FDVRNTQLYKF
+400 FDVRNTRLYKF
-411 DAGVLRDYDQIVKK
+411 DAGVLRDYDQIVMK
-425 DIEQYPEVPRLT
+425 DREKNPDVPRLT

-463 YKEDWPEMSKRC
+463 YKKDWPEMSKRC

-489 DSIMSEVIKRF
+489 DSIMSEIIKRF
-500 EDEDAIVVYMSD
+500 EEEDAIVVYMSD
-512 HGEEAFGDGM
+512 HGEEAFGDGL
-522 ELFGRNHS
+522 EIFGRNHS
-530 ATIDFRLAHEEYEIP
+530 AQIDFRLAHEEYEIP
-545 LWIWYSKTYA
+545 LWIWYSKEYA
-555 KKHPDIVKQV
+555 RKHPDIVKQV
-565 KGACHRPFMTD
+565 KNASNRPFMTD
-576 NISQVLLYLAD
+576 NISQVLLYLAG
-587 IRTPHYRDEY
+587 IQSPHYRDEY

-604 DSMRPRII
+604 NARRERII

-618 DELREEHE
+618 DELREDHE
-626 KEMKEKQ
+626 KELKEKE

-640 SKQQKKRKRK
+640 IKEQQKKKKRR
-650 NENETKG
+650 

>member
-6 KLLARAF
+6 KLFARAF

-51 TELFLDIYVV
+51 IELFLDIYVV
-61 CLILSFIPVK
+61 CLILSFIPIK

-85 PVSIIDMYC
+85 PVSIIDIYC

-122 TTYLDWSLLFS
+122 STYLDWNLLFT

-172 YTKLSPSDKAKVSI
+172 YKKLSPSDKVKVSI

-233 KKDRAILYLPIYRLA
+233 KKDRANLYLPIYRLA

-309 VALQKKGNL
+309 VELQKKGNL

-400 FDVRNTQLYKF
+400 FDVRNTRLYKF
-411 DAGVLRDYDQIVKK
+411 DAGVLRDYDQIVMK
-425 DIEQYPEVPRLT
+425 DREKNPDVPRLT

-463 YKEDWPEMSKRC
+463 YKKDWPEMNKRC

-489 DSIMSEVIKRF
+489 DSIMSEIIKRF
-500 EDEDAIVVYMSD
+500 EEEDAIVVYMSD
-512 HGEEAFGDGM
+512 HGEEAFGDGL
-522 ELFGRNHS
+522 EIFGRNHS
-530 ATIDFRLAHEEYEIP
+530 AQIDFRLAHEEYEIP
-545 LWIWYSKTYA
+545 LWIWYSKEYA
-555 KKHPDIVKQV
+555 RKHPDIVKQV
-565 KGACHRPFMTD
+565 KNASNRPFMTD
-576 NISQVLLYLAD
+576 NISQVLLYLAG
-587 IRTPHYRDEY
+587 IQSPHYRDEY

-604 DSMRPRII
+604 NARRERII

-618 DELREEHE
+618 DELREDHE
-626 KEMKEKQ
+626 KELKEKE

-640 SKQQKKRKRK
+640 IKEQQKKKKRR
-650 NENETKG
+650 

>member
-6 KLLARAF
+6 NLLARAF

-37 VPNKKGYAPYALAP
+37 VPNKKGYGPYALAP
-51 TELFLDIYVV
+51 IEMFLDIYVV
-61 CLILSFIPVK
+61 CLILSFIPIK

-122 TTYLDWSLLFS
+122 STYLDWSLLLT

-144 HIACNIIAARRKVHP
+144 HIVCNIIAARRKTHP

-172 YTKLSPSDKAKVSI
+172 YKKLSPSDKAKVSI

-233 KKDRAILYLPIYRLA
+233 KKDRANLYLPIYRLA

-295 SQLYGYRHETTPRQ
+295 SQLYGYNHETTPRQ
-309 VALQKKGNL
+309 VALHKKGSL

-363 GYRVSFITNQFLPQ
+363 GYRVAFITNQFLPQ

-400 FDVRNTQLYKF
+400 FDVRNTKLYKF
-411 DAGVLRDYDQIVKK
+411 DAGVIRDYDQIVKK
-425 DIEQYPEVPRLT
+425 DIEQNPDVPRLT

-463 YKEDWPEMSKRC
+463 YKKDWPEMSKRC

-522 ELFGRNHS
+522 EIFGRNHS

-545 LWIWYSKTYA
+545 MWIWYSNEYA

-565 KGACHRPFMTD
+565 KEACHRPFMTD
-576 NISQVLLYLAD
+576 NISQVLLYLAG
-587 IRTPHYRDEY
+587 IKSTHYRDDY
-597 NVLSDGY
+597 NVLSDEY
-604 DSMRPRII
+604 NTQRPRII
-612 KNTVNY
+612 KNSVNY
-618 DELREEHE
+618 DELRDEHE
-626 KEMKEKQ
+626 KEDKEK
-633 ELEKKEK
+633 KDKEK
-640 SKQQKKRKRK
+640 KQQKRRMNTTKRR
-650 NENETKG
+650 